1 LATECKVSQCPT
13 QREVVVGVGHSV
25 IERVRSRHGEE
36 SVAIVELDVGV
47 LEAPPG
53 DAPPMLAPM
62 SRPTSVFPGS
72 TLLSSVPTL
81 EESVPTLLLSVPT
94 LDESV
99 PTLSSSVPTLDESV
113 PTQIVSVPTL
123 DESVPTQIVSVQT
136 LTVISSGAE
145 KYDRPG
151 VWGRRPRTAY
161 AGDRMADNSYPH
173 AFTVVS
179 LHCAALRSR

>member
-1 LATECKVSQCPT
+1 
-13 QREVVVGVGHSV
+13 
-25 IERVRSRHGEE
+25 
-36 SVAIVELDVGV
+36 
-47 LEAPPG
+47 
-53 DAPPMLAPM
+53 M
-62 SRPTSVFPGS
+62 FPGS

-99 PTLSSSVPTLDESV
+99 PT
-113 PTQIVSVPTL
+113 QIVSVQTQNVSVQTQNV
-123 DESVPTQIVSVQT
+123 SVPTQIVSVQT
-136 LTVISSGAE
+136 QIESVQTLSVISSEAE

-161 AGDRMADNSYPH
+161 AGDRIADNSYPH
-173 AFTVVS
+173 AFTVIS